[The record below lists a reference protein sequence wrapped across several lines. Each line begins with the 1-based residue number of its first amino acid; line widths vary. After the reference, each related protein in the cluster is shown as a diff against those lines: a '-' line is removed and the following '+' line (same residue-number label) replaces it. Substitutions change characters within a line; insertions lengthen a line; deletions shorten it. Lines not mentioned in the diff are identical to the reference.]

1 MNYHQITIYRLN
13 KTYTNQ
19 AINGFR
25 LFLSRYPDSERSD
38 QAAEYIN
45 ELIDKLTMRDY
56 NAAEFYMRTN
66 RYDAAAIYYKQVIDR
81 FPGSSS
87 AERSLVKQIEAYE
100 LYDENCVPS

>member
-25 LFLSRYPDSERSD
+25 LFLSRYPESERSD

-45 ELIDKLTMRDY
+45 ELIDKLAMRDY

-66 RYDAAAIYYKQVIDR
+66 RYDAAAIYYNQVIDR
-81 FPGSSS
+81 LSGSAS
-87 AERSLVKQIEAYE
+87 AVRRLIKQNEPNVVHAAT
-100 LYDENCVPS
+100 